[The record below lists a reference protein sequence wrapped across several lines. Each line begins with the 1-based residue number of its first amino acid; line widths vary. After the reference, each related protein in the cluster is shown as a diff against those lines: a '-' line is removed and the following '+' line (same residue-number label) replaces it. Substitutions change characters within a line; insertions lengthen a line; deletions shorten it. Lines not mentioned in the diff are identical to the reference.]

1 MATGKATFICPDLIK
16 ATATDLLWELKLPQ
30 CKDSLW
36 TIFSQQI
43 KIFLNIGEKK
53 QIKYNNWKI
62 IFNTVKP

>member
-43 KIFLNIGEKK
+43 KIFLNIGKK
-53 QIKYNNWKI
+53 NK
-62 IFNTVKP
+62 